1 MTKLAQWMAKCNSHF
16 KQVWKKM
23 QNVNAGNDFTAK
35 REAMVLHQL
44 VGRGIG
50 DELVLE
56 AMRKVPR
63 EQFVPE
69 IERNFAYH
77 NSPLPIGS
85 GQTISQ
91 PYIVALMTEALQLKG
106 GERVLEIGTGSGYA
120 AAILAE
126 IAAEVFTVERVKELA
141 DRAADA
147 LIDQGYVNA
156 HVKHG
161 DGTLGWAERA
171 PYDAIVVTAGGPKVP
186 ESLRQQLAV
195 GGRLVMPVG
204 TNPLFQSLVQV
215 VRSSDDRFDSTDLGA
230 VRFVALVGKEGWQE
244 SDADL

>member
-1 MTKLAQWMAKCNSHF
+1 
-16 KQVWKKM
+16 M
-23 QNVNAGNDFTAK
+23 QNIGTDEKFTAW
-35 REAMVLHQL
+35 REAMVRDQL
-44 VGRGIG
+44 VGRGIR
-50 DELVLE
+50 DELVLD

-63 EQFVPE
+63 ERFVPE
-69 IERNFAYH
+69 MERAFAY
-77 NSPLPIGS
+77 NDGPLPIGA

-126 IAAEVFTVERVKELA
+126 IAGEVFSVERVKELA
-141 DRAADA
+141 DRAADT
-147 LIDQGYVNA
+147 LRDQGYVNA
-156 HVKHG
+156 HVRHG

-204 TNPLFQSLVQV
+204 TNPQFQSLVQV
-215 VRSSDDRFDSTDLGA
+215 VRISDDRFDSTDLGA
-230 VRFVALVGKEGWQE
+230 VRFVALVGKEGWRE
-244 SDADL
+244 SDAGL

>member
-1 MTKLAQWMAKCNSHF
+1 MENFGADEKYAAR
-16 KQVWKKM
+16 
-23 QNVNAGNDFTAK
+23 
-35 REAMVLHQL
+35 REAMVRDQL
-44 VGRGIG
+44 GGRGIR
-50 DELVLE
+50 DQLVLE

-63 EQFVPE
+63 ERFVPE
-69 IERNFAYH
+69 MERDFAYTDG
-77 NSPLPIGS
+77 PLPIGA

-91 PYIVALMTEALQLKG
+91 PFIVALMTEALQLKG

-126 IAAEVFTVERVKELA
+126 IAGEVFTVERVKELA
-141 DRAADA
+141 DRAAET
-147 LIDQGYVNA
+147 LRDQGYVNA
-156 HVKHG
+156 HVRHG

-204 TNPLFQSLVQV
+204 TNPLYQNLVQV
-215 VRSSDDRFDSTDLGA
+215 LRRSDERFDTTDLGA
-230 VRFVALVGKEGWQE
+230 VRFVALVGEEGWHE
-244 SDADL
+244 DDAGF

>member
-1 MTKLAQWMAKCNSHF
+1 
-16 KQVWKKM
+16 M
-23 QNVNAGNDFTAK
+23 QETSSEKHHAAR
-35 REAMVLHQL
+35 REAMVRDQL
-44 VGRGIG
+44 VARGIR
-50 DELVLE
+50 DDLVLD

-63 EQFVPE
+63 ERFVPE
-69 IERNFAYH
+69 MERDFAYTDG
-77 NSPLPIGS
+77 PLPIGA

-120 AAILAE
+120 AAVLAE
-126 IAAEVFTVERVKELA
+126 IAAEVFTIERVSELA
-141 DRAADA
+141 DRAADT
-147 LIDQGYVNA
+147 LGDQGYVNA
-156 HVKHG
+156 HVRHG
-161 DGTLGWAERA
+161 DGTLGWAESA

-186 ESLRQQLAV
+186 ESLKQQLTV

-215 VRSSDDRFDSTDLGA
+215 VRSSDDQFDTTDLGA

>member
-1 MTKLAQWMAKCNSHF
+1 
-16 KQVWKKM
+16 M
-23 QNVNAGNDFTAK
+23 QNDVTDEMYTTR
-35 REAMVLHQL
+35 REAMVRDQL
-44 VGRGIG
+44 VGRDIR
-50 DELVLE
+50 DQLVLE

-63 EQFVPE
+63 ERFVPE
-69 IERNFAYH
+69 MERDFAYTDG
-77 NSPLPIGS
+77 PLPIGA

-91 PYIVALMTEALQLKG
+91 PFIVALMTEALQLKG

-126 IAAEVFTVERVKELA
+126 IAGEVFTVERVKELA
-141 DRAADA
+141 DRAADT
-147 LIDQGYVNA
+147 LRDQGYVNA
-156 HVKHG
+156 HVRHG

-204 TNPLFQSLVQV
+204 INPQFQSLVQV
-215 VRSSDDRFDSTDLGA
+215 VRISDDRFDSTDLGA
-230 VRFVALVGKEGWQE
+230 VRFVALVGKEGWRE
-244 SDADL
+244 SDAGL

>member
-1 MTKLAQWMAKCNSHF
+1 
-16 KQVWKKM
+16 M
-23 QNVNAGNDFTAK
+23 QNINPDEKYTAR
-35 REAMVLHQL
+35 REAMVQNQL
-44 VGRGIG
+44 VGRGIR
-50 DELVLE
+50 DQLVLK

-63 EQFVPE
+63 ERFVPE
-69 IERNFAYH
+69 MERDFAYTDG
-77 NSPLPIGS
+77 PLPIGA

-91 PYIVALMTEALQLKG
+91 PFIVALMTEALQLKG

-126 IAAEVFTVERVKELA
+126 IAGEISTVERVKELA
-141 DRAADA
+141 DRAADT
-147 LIDQGYVNA
+147 LRDQGYVNA
-156 HVKHG
+156 HVRHG

-204 TNPLFQSLVQV
+204 INPQFQSLVQV
-215 VRSSDDRFDSTDLGA
+215 VRISDDRFDSTDLGA
-230 VRFVALVGKEGWQE
+230 VRFVALVGKEGWRE
-244 SDADL
+244 SDAGL

>member
-1 MTKLAQWMAKCNSHF
+1 
-16 KQVWKKM
+16 M
-23 QNVNAGNDFTAK
+23 QNINPDEKYTAR
-35 REAMVLHQL
+35 REAMVQNQL
-44 VGRGIG
+44 VGRGIR
-50 DELVLE
+50 DQLVLK

-63 EQFVPE
+63 ERFVPE
-69 IERNFAYH
+69 MERDFAYTDG
-77 NSPLPIGS
+77 PLPIGA

-91 PYIVALMTEALQLKG
+91 PFIVALMTEALQLKG

-126 IAAEVFTVERVKELA
+126 IAGEVFTVERVKELA
-141 DRAADA
+141 DRAADT
-147 LIDQGYVNA
+147 LRDQGYVNA
-156 HVKHG
+156 HVRHG

-204 TNPLFQSLVQV
+204 INPQFQSLVQV
-215 VRSSDDRFDSTDLGA
+215 VRISDDRFDSTDLGA
-230 VRFVALVGKEGWQE
+230 VRFVALVGKEGWRE
-244 SDADL
+244 SDAGL

>member
-1 MTKLAQWMAKCNSHF
+1 
-16 KQVWKKM
+16 M
-23 QNVNAGNDFTAK
+23 QNISAEKNYAVR

-44 VGRGIG
+44 VRRDIR
-50 DELVLE
+50 DKLVLD

-69 IERNFAYH
+69 VERDFAYTDG
-77 NSPLPIGS
+77 PLPIGA

-91 PYIVALMTEALQLKG
+91 PYIVALMSEALQLKG

-141 DRAADA
+141 DRAAEV
-147 LIDQGYVNA
+147 LIRQGYVNA

-204 TNPLFQSLVQV
+204 TSPSYQTLVEV
-215 VRSSDDRFDSTDLGA
+215 VRSSEDRFDSTNLGE
-230 VRFVALVGKEGWQE
+230 VRFVALVGKEGWPE
-244 SDADL
+244 ENAGL

>member
-1 MTKLAQWMAKCNSHF
+1 
-16 KQVWKKM
+16 M
-23 QNVNAGNDFTAK
+23 QKIDMDEKYTAR
-35 REAMVLHQL
+35 REAMVQNQL
-44 VGRGIG
+44 VGRGIR
-50 DELVLE
+50 DQLVLE

-63 EQFVPE
+63 ERFVPE
-69 IERNFAYH
+69 MERDFAYTDG
-77 NSPLPIGS
+77 PLPIGA

-126 IAAEVFTVERVKELA
+126 ISGEVFTVERVKELA
-141 DRAADA
+141 DRAADT
-147 LIDQGYVNA
+147 LRDQGYVNA
-156 HVKHG
+156 HVRHG

-204 TNPLFQSLVQV
+204 INLQFQSLVQV
-215 VRSSDDRFDSTDLGA
+215 VRISDDRFDSTDLGA
-230 VRFVALVGKEGWQE
+230 VRFVALVGKEGWRE
-244 SDADL
+244 SDAGL

>member
-1 MTKLAQWMAKCNSHF
+1 
-16 KQVWKKM
+16 M
-23 QNVNAGNDFTAK
+23 QKIGTDENCKAR
-35 REAMVLHQL
+35 REAMVRDQL
-44 VGRGIG
+44 VGRGIR
-50 DELVLE
+50 DELVLD

-69 IERNFAYH
+69 IERDFAYTDG
-77 NSPLPIGS
+77 PLPIGA

-141 DRAADA
+141 DRAAET
-147 LIDQGYVNA
+147 LSDQGYVNA
-156 HVKHG
+156 HVRHG
-161 DGTLGWAERA
+161 DGTLGWAGRA

-186 ESLRQQLAV
+186 ESLKQQLTI

-204 TNPLFQSLVQV
+204 TSPSYQRLVKV
-215 VRSSDDRFDSTDLGA
+215 VRNSEDRFDSTDLGD
-230 VRFVALVGKEGWQE
+230 VRFVALVGKEGWR
-244 SDADL
+244 

>member
-1 MTKLAQWMAKCNSHF
+1 
-16 KQVWKKM
+16 M
-23 QNVNAGNDFTAK
+23 QNNGTDERYTAG
-35 REAMVLHQL
+35 REAMVRDQL
-44 VGRGIG
+44 VGRGIR
-50 DELVLE
+50 DQLVLE

-63 EQFVPE
+63 ERFVPKM
-69 IERNFAYH
+69 ERDFAYTDG
-77 NSPLPIGS
+77 PLPIGA

-126 IAAEVFTVERVKELA
+126 IAGEVFTVERVKELA
-141 DRAADA
+141 DRAADT
-147 LIDQGYVNA
+147 LKDQGYVNA
-156 HVKHG
+156 HVRHG
-161 DGTLGWAERA
+161 DGTLGWTERA

-204 TNPLFQSLVQV
+204 INRQFQSLVQV
-215 VRSSDDRFDSTDLGA
+215 VRISDDRFDSTDLGA
-230 VRFVALVGKEGWQE
+230 VRFVALVGKEGWRE
-244 SDADL
+244 SDAGL

>member
-1 MTKLAQWMAKCNSHF
+1 
-16 KQVWKKM
+16 M
-23 QNVNAGNDFTAK
+23 QNDGTDEMYTAR
-35 REAMVLHQL
+35 REAMVRDQL
-44 VGRGIG
+44 VGRDIR
-50 DELVLE
+50 DQLVLE

-63 EQFVPE
+63 ERFVPE
-69 IERNFAYH
+69 MERDFAYTDG
-77 NSPLPIGS
+77 PLPIGA

-126 IAAEVFTVERVKELA
+126 IAGEVFTVERVKELA
-141 DRAADA
+141 DRAADT
-147 LIDQGYVNA
+147 LRDQGYVNA
-156 HVKHG
+156 HVRHG
-161 DGTLGWAERA
+161 DGTLGWAEHA

-204 TNPLFQSLVQV
+204 INPQFQSLVQV
-215 VRSSDDRFDSTDLGA
+215 VRISDDRFDSTDLGA
-230 VRFVALVGKEGWQE
+230 VRFVALVGKEGWRE
-244 SDADL
+244 SDAGL

>member
-1 MTKLAQWMAKCNSHF
+1 
-16 KQVWKKM
+16 M
-23 QNVNAGNDFTAK
+23 QKISAGQKYTVR
-35 REAMVLHQL
+35 REAMVQHQL
-44 VGRGIG
+44 VGRGIR
-50 DELVLE
+50 DELVLD

-69 IERNFAYH
+69 IERDLAYTDG
-77 NSPLPIGS
+77 PLPIGA

-91 PYIVALMTEALQLKG
+91 PYIVGLMTEALQLEG

-126 IAAEVFTVERVKELA
+126 IAAEVFTVERIKELA

-147 LIDQGYVNA
+147 LSDQGYVNA
-156 HVKHG
+156 HVRHG

-186 ESLRQQLAV
+186 ESLKQQLAV

-204 TNPLFQSLVQV
+204 KNPLYQSLVKV
-215 VRSSDDRFDSTDLGA
+215 IRSSDDRFDTTDLGA

-244 SDADL
+244 SDTDL

>member
-1 MTKLAQWMAKCNSHF
+1 MQKISVAKEYA
-16 KQVWKKM
+16 VR
-23 QNVNAGNDFTAK
+23 
-35 REAMVLHQL
+35 REAMVRDQL
-44 VGRGIG
+44 VGRGVR
-50 DELVLE
+50 DELVLD
-56 AMRKVPR
+56 AMRKVAR

-69 IERNFAYH
+69 IERDFAYTDG
-77 NSPLPIGS
+77 PLPIGA

-141 DRAADA
+141 DRAAEV
-147 LIDQGYVNA
+147 LTRQGYANA
-156 HVKHG
+156 HVRHG
-161 DGTLGWAERA
+161 DGTQGWAERA
-171 PYDAIVVTAGGPKVP
+171 PYDAIVVTAGGPRVP

-204 TNPLFQSLVQV
+204 TRPSYQQLIKV
-215 VRSSDDRFDSTDLGA
+215 VRRSEDRFDSTNLGE
-230 VRFVALVGKEGWQE
+230 VRFVALVGKEGWRE
-244 SDADL
+244 ENPGL